1 MGSDPVYLMCRSLPL
16 ECLQYKCINHSI
28 SVPSYLPL
36 WQQMESEYPAFLVQ
50 GEVLEEEG
58 LGATS
63 LGTLL
68 SPKYPT
74 EKQTEHLFLSLRQQ
88 MEYLWLDRW

>member
-1 MGSDPVYLMCRSLPL
+1 MYLMCRSLPL
-16 ECLQYKCINHSI
+16 ECLQYKCINHSFT
-28 SVPSYLPL
+28 VPSYLPL

>member
-1 MGSDPVYLMCRSLPL
+1 MYLMCRSLPL
-16 ECLQYKCINHSI
+16 ECLQYKCINHSVT
-28 SVPSYLPL
+28 VPSYLPL

-50 GEVLEEEG
+50 GEVLVEDG
-58 LGATS
+58 LGATE

-74 EKQTEHLFLSLRQQ
+74 EKQTEHLFLSRRQQ
-88 MEYLWLDRW
+88 MEYFWLER